1 MKAPLVFSYSQRYV
15 PPPSQTVPAY
25 NCAGKCT
32 GNLFGKR
39 RCIAQNAFW
48 PFLKKIMVS
57 PLHLY
62 TPSRPSCLF
71 KHINFYGFPAGV
83 LLYQRHLGEI
93 IIEKPFF
100 CVINL
105 LSKWVLSLGILGK
118 LNYTPYGHF
127 LMDRVLLHFML
138 LPPYT
143 NRLRISI
150 CRRNPIF
157 SRLQTLPIFK

>member
-1 MKAPLVFSYSQRYV
+1 MSHHHHKRP
-15 PPPSQTVPAY
+15 VPAY

-48 PFLKKIMVS
+48 PFKKIMVS

-105 LSKWVLSLGILGK
+105 LSKWVLSLGILVLMGK
-118 LNYTPYGHF
+118 LNYH
-127 LMDRVLLHFML
+127 LLHPIWAFSHEYSIL
-138 LPPYT
+138 ALHVIATLYEQVKDINLSKESNLFKAT
-143 NRLRISI
+143 NSSH
-150 CRRNPIF
+150 F
-157 SRLQTLPIFK
+157 